1 MWPFDASVF
10 PVDAIRLVQVGA
22 KELVNLV
29 IALSL
34 VVPDITEPVSNKV
47 LVALLQLR
55 CALGAE
61 LRTTEAIAPA
71 LETLIKTPSSRPAN
85 FLPAKVS
92 VLDPNKLTV
101 PSPSLTTEFN
111 LVLAVPIFNSLPNSP
126 LRFAEIRNGPDSR
139 EQIREI
145 PVALIDIA
153 STIDIAL
160 WTLEK
165 VSITSPTLLIFQSV
179 NWRIS
184 WRSGVTFSIAT
195 LSGFSALPVA
205 VAVSALAAAAELP
218 ASQIFP
224 WLSAAIAVATS
235 SLPESMVFDQRLV
248 PAKSLA

>member
-1 MWPFDASVF
+1 M
-10 PVDAIRLVQVGA
+10 
-22 KELVNLV
+22 NLV

-34 VVPDITEPVSNKV
+34 VVPDLTEPVRNKV
-47 LVALLQLR
+47 LVALVQLR

-61 LRTTEAIAPA
+61 LRTTEEIAPA
-71 LETLIKTPSSRPAN
+71 LETLIKTPSSRPTN

-92 VLDPNKLTV
+92 VLDPNRLTV
-101 PSPSLTTEFN
+101 PSPGLTTEFN
-111 LVLAVPIFNSLPNSP
+111 LVLAVPIFNSFPNSP
-126 LRFAEIRNGPDSR
+126 LILAEIRNGPDSR
-139 EQIREI
+139 EPIRDI

-153 STIDIAL
+153 STIEISL
-160 WTLEK
+160 WALEK
-165 VSITSPTLLIFQSV
+165 VSVTSPALLIFQSV

-184 WRSGVTFSIAT
+184 WRSGVTFSSAT
-195 LSGFSALPVA
+195 LSGLSAPPTA
-205 VAVSALAAAAELP
+205 VVVSMLAGSAEFP